1 MLPTL
6 RTILAL
12 PVLRAAAPQILGGG
26 VPDAAT
32 GSAAAGSAD
41 GAAGL
46 DAPVRWVHVSE
57 LLDISGLLSGGE
69 LVLTTGLELEKEPE
83 ATASFIRSLEE
94 SSAAGL
100 IVELVGERSRSLAAL
115 QAAAKSCTL
124 PVIVVQRRVR
134 FVDVTEVVH
143 RMIVADQLERVE
155 RARDV
160 HEAFTVLSLESA
172 GTERVVEQ
180 AAGMIGEPVVLEDLS
195 HLVLAY
201 SAQGLAA
208 TELLHDWERRSR
220 TTPSPARTV
229 RTGPENWLQV
239 PVGIRE
245 QLWGRLVLPAAS
257 EDEETAAMV
266 LERAAQTL
274 AINRLAERD
283 RRELSQQAQAGLLNA
298 LRQPRGLSEAEALAR
313 AGALGLKRS
322 PLYVPIVFRAGLAA
336 QAVPQAAAAA
346 EATQSRDPLAGQ
358 QEERALLEQLARVVK
373 STAGSALTASI
384 QSGSVGMILALPA
397 KQLEDATLQRL
408 ADALA
413 MQAGDGGTRTA
424 SDGGTHPADEG
435 GVRRAGPATPGWTI
449 GVGRPRGS
457 LLEAAAG
464 IDEAAHV
471 AETAA
476 TLRGTRKPFYR
487 ATDVRLRGLLALLRN
502 DPRVQQFVESELAGV
517 LHADAQGRGGQL
529 ELLGQYLDSGG
540 NKAALARSGYL
551 SRPTLYARLARLEE
565 LLAVDLDDAESRTSL
580 HVALLLHRLRAL

>member
-6 RTILAL
+6 RTILGL
-12 PVLRAAAPQILGGG
+12 PVIRDASPQILGGAD
-26 VPDAAT
+26 VSDAAGGAGT
-32 GSAAAGSAD
+32 DARAAR
-41 GAAGL
+41 L
-46 DAPVRWVHVSE
+46 DTPVRWVHVSE

-69 LVLTTGLELEKEPE
+69 LVLTTGLQLEKEPE
-83 ATASFIRSLEE
+83 VTASFVRSLEE
-94 SSAAGL
+94 ASAAGL
-100 IVELVGERSRSLAAL
+100 IVELVGARDRSLAAL
-115 QAAAKSCTL
+115 RAAAKLCTL
-124 PVIVVQRRVR
+124 PVIVVERRVR
-134 FVDVTEVVH
+134 FVEVTEVVH
-143 RMIVADQLERVE
+143 RMIVAEQLERVE

-180 AAGMIGEPVVLEDLS
+180 AAGMIGAPVVLEDLS

-201 SAQGLAA
+201 SAQGLAT
-208 TELLHDWERRSR
+208 TELLDDWERRSR
-220 TTPSPARTV
+220 TTPSPARTA

-239 PVGIRE
+239 PVGVRE
-245 QLWGRLVLPAAS
+245 QLWGRLVLPVMS
-257 EDEETAAMV
+257 GDDETAAMV

-298 LRQPRGLSEAEALAR
+298 LRSPRGLSEAEALAR

-322 PLYVPIVFRAGLAA
+322 PLYVPVVYRTGASS
-336 QAVPQAAAAA
+336 PAAAPDAA
-346 EATQSRDPLAGQ
+346 QSRDPLAGQ
-358 QEERALLEQLARVVK
+358 QEERALLEVLAKVVK

-408 ADALA
+408 ADALTV
-413 MQAGDGGTRTA
+413 QAGGPTQAGGDGGTQGKN
-424 SDGGTHPADEG
+424 DGVTRPAG
-435 GVRRAGPATPGWTI
+435 AAVPAWTI
-449 GVGRPRGS
+449 GVGRPRTS

-476 TLRGTRKPFYR
+476 TLRGARKPFYR

-502 DPRVQQFVESELAGV
+502 DPRVQQFVESELEGILQAE
-517 LHADAQGRGGQL
+517 AQGRGGHL
-529 ELLGQYLDSGG
+529 DLLGQYLESGG

-580 HVALLLHRLRAL
+580 HVALLLHRLRTL

>member
-6 RTILAL
+6 RTILGL
-12 PVLRAAAPQILGGG
+12 PIIRDAAPQILGGTD
-26 VPDAAT
+26 VADA
-32 GSAAAGSAD
+32 AD
-41 GAAGL
+41 GAGPDARAARL
-46 DAPVRWVHVSE
+46 DTPVRWVHVSE
-57 LLDISGLLSGGE
+57 LLDISGMLSGGE
-69 LVLTTGLELEKEPE
+69 LVLTTGLQLEKEPE
-83 ATASFIRSLEE
+83 VTASFVRSLEE
-94 SSAAGL
+94 ASAAGL
-100 IVELVGERSRSLAAL
+100 IVELVGARARSLAAL
-115 QAAAKSCTL
+115 RAAAESCTL
-124 PVIVVQRRVR
+124 PVVVVERRVR
-134 FVDVTEVVH
+134 FVEVTEVVH
-143 RMIVADQLERVE
+143 RMIVAEQLERVE

-160 HEAFTVLSLESA
+160 HEAFTLLSLESA

-180 AAGMIGEPVVLEDLS
+180 AAGMIGAPVVLEDLS

-201 SAQGLAA
+201 SAQGLAT
-208 TELLHDWERRSR
+208 TELLDDWERRSR
-220 TTPSPARTV
+220 TTPSLSRTA

-239 PVGIRE
+239 PVGVRK
-245 QLWGRLVLPAAS
+245 QVWGRLVLPVMS
-257 EDEETAAMV
+257 GDDETAAMV

-298 LRQPRGLSEAEALAR
+298 LRSPRGLSEAEALAR

-322 PLYVPIVFRAGLAA
+322 PLYVPVVYRTGASSPASA
-336 QAVPQAAAAA
+336 PESAP
-346 EATQSRDPLAGQ
+346 SRDPLAGQ
-358 QEERALLEQLARVVK
+358 QEERALLEVLAKVVK

-408 ADALA
+408 ADALTV
-413 MQAGDGGTRTA
+413 QAGGPAQANDGGNQVMNDGLTR
-424 SDGGTHPADEG
+424 PAG
-435 GVRRAGPATPGWTI
+435 AAVSAWTI
-449 GVGRPRGS
+449 GVGRPRAS

-476 TLRGTRKPFYR
+476 TLRGARKPFYR

-502 DPRVQQFVESELAGV
+502 DPRVQQFVESELEGI
-517 LHADAQGRGGQL
+517 LHAEAQGRGGHL
-529 ELLGQYLDSGG
+529 DLLGQYLESGG

-580 HVALLLHRLRAL
+580 HVALLLHRLRTL

>member
-6 RTILAL
+6 RTILGL
-12 PVLRAAAPQILGGG
+12 PVIRDASPQILGGADDS
-26 VPDAAT
+26 DAAHGAGT
-32 GSAAAGSAD
+32 DARAAR
-41 GAAGL
+41 L
-46 DAPVRWVHVSE
+46 DTPVRWVHVSE

-69 LVLTTGLELEKEPE
+69 LVLTTGLQLEKEPE
-83 ATASFIRSLEE
+83 VTASFVRSLEE
-94 SSAAGL
+94 ASAAGL
-100 IVELVGERSRSLAAL
+100 IVELVGARDRSLAAL
-115 QAAAKSCTL
+115 RAAAKSCTL
-124 PVIVVQRRVR
+124 PVIVVERRVR
-134 FVDVTEVVH
+134 FVEVTEVVH
-143 RMIVADQLERVE
+143 RMIVAEQLERVE

-160 HEAFTVLSLESA
+160 HEAFTLLSLESA

-180 AAGMIGEPVVLEDLS
+180 AAGMIGAPVVLEDLS

-201 SAQGLAA
+201 SAQGLAT
-208 TELLHDWERRSR
+208 TELLDDWERRSR
-220 TTPSPARTV
+220 TTPSAARTA

-239 PVGIRE
+239 PVGVRE
-245 QLWGRLVLPAAS
+245 QVWGRLVLPVGS
-257 EDEETAAMV
+257 GDDETAAMV

-298 LRQPRGLSEAEALAR
+298 LRSPRGLSEAEALAR

-322 PLYVPIVFRAGLAA
+322 ALYVPVVYRTGASS
-336 QAVPQAAAAA
+336 PAAAPDAA
-346 EATQSRDPLAGQ
+346 QSRDPLAGQ
-358 QEERALLEQLARVVK
+358 QEERALLEVLAKVVK

-408 ADALA
+408 ADALTT
-413 MQAGDGGTRTA
+413 QAGGPTQAGGLSQAGGDGGTQVKN
-424 SDGGTHPADEG
+424 DGVTRLAGAAVPA
-435 GVRRAGPATPGWTI
+435 WTI
-449 GVGRPRGS
+449 GVGRPRTS

-476 TLRGTRKPFYR
+476 TLRGARKPFYR

-502 DPRVQQFVESELAGV
+502 DPRVQQFVESELEGILQAE
-517 LHADAQGRGGQL
+517 AQGRGGL
-529 ELLGQYLDSGG
+529 LDLLGQYLESGG

-580 HVALLLHRLRAL
+580 HVALLLHRLRTL

>member
-6 RTILAL
+6 RTILGL
-12 PVLRAAAPQILGGG
+12 PVLRAASPQILGGE
-26 VPDAAT
+26 
-32 GSAAAGSAD
+32 AG
-41 GAAGL
+41 GPAGL

-57 LLDISGLLSGGE
+57 LLDISSLLSGGE

-100 IVELVGERSRSLAAL
+100 IVELVGERDRSLAAL

-134 FVDVTEVVH
+134 FVEVTEVVH
-143 RMIVADQLERVE
+143 RMIVAEQLERVE

-180 AAGMIGEPVVLEDLS
+180 AAGMIGAPVVLEDLS

-201 SAQGLAA
+201 SAQGLAT

-220 TTPSPARTV
+220 TTPSSARTV
-229 RTGPENWLQV
+229 RTGPEDWLQV
-239 PVGIRE
+239 PVGVRE
-245 QLWGRLVLPAAS
+245 QLWGRLVLPVTPD
-257 EDEETAAMV
+257 DEETAAMV

-298 LRQPRGLSEAEALAR
+298 LRHPRGLSEAEALAR

-322 PLYVPIVFRAGLAA
+322 PFYVPIVYRTGASA
-336 QAVPQAAAAA
+336 QAAPTSDGA
-346 EATQSRDPLAGQ
+346 QSRDPLAGQ
-358 QEERALLEQLARVVK
+358 QEERALLELLAKVVK

-413 MQAGDGGTRTA
+413 VQAGGGTQAADDGGARLRGA
-424 SDGGTHPADEG
+424 AAPA
-435 GVRRAGPATPGWTI
+435 WTI

-476 TLRGTRKPFYR
+476 TLRGAGKPFYR
-487 ATDVRLRGLLALLRN
+487 ATDIRLRGLLALLRN
-502 DPRVQQFVESELAGV
+502 DPRVQQFVESELESLLQAE
-517 LHADAQGRGGQL
+517 ARGNGGYL
-529 ELLGQYLDSGG
+529 DLLGQYLESGG

>member
-12 PVLRAAAPQILGGG
+12 PVLRAASPQILGPAGRPGG
-26 VPDAAT
+26 R
-32 GSAAAGSAD
+32 AAGGAGAAPQAAPG

-46 DAPVRWVHVSE
+46 DALVRWVHVSE
-57 LLDISGLLSGGE
+57 LLDISSLLSGGE

-94 SSAAGL
+94 ASAAGM

-115 QAAAKSCTL
+115 QAAAELCTL
-124 PVIVVQRRVR
+124 PVIVVRRRVR
-134 FVDVTEVVH
+134 FVEVTEVVH
-143 RMIVADQLERVE
+143 RMIVAEQLERVE

-172 GTERVVEQ
+172 GTEQVVEQ
-180 AAGMIGEPVVLEDLS
+180 AAGMIGAPVVLEDLS

-201 SAQGLAA
+201 SAQGLAT

-220 TTPSPARTV
+220 TTPSPAKTV

-239 PVGIRE
+239 PVGVRE
-245 QLWGRLVLPAAS
+245 QLWGRLVLPVTPD
-257 EDEETAAMV
+257 DEETAAMV

-322 PLYVPIVFRAGLAA
+322 PLYVPIVYRSGAAG
-336 QAVPQAAAAA
+336 QAAAPDAA
-346 EATQSRDPLAGQ
+346 QSRDPLAGQ
-358 QEERALLEQLARVVK
+358 QEERALLELLAKAVK

-413 MQAGDGGTRTA
+413 AQAGDGGTQA
-424 SDGGTHPADEG
+424 AGDGGARLT
-435 GVRRAGPATPGWTI
+435 GPAVPGWTI

-517 LHADAQGRGGQL
+517 LQAEAQGRGGHL
-529 ELLGQYLDSGG
+529 DLLGQYLESGG

-580 HVALLLHRLRAL
+580 HVALLLHRLRSL

>member
-6 RTILAL
+6 RAILGL
-12 PVLRAAAPQILGGG
+12 PVLRAASPQILGGSG
-26 VPDAAT
+26 TAA
-32 GSAAAGSAD
+32 GSAAASAAAAD
-41 GAAGL
+41 GGAAPAAAGL

-57 LLDISGLLSGGE
+57 LLDISSLLSGGE
-69 LVLTTGLELEKEPE
+69 LVLTTGLELEKHPE

-100 IVELVGERSRSLAAL
+100 IVELVGERGRSLAAL

-134 FVDVTEVVH
+134 FVEVTEVVH
-143 RMIVADQLERVE
+143 RMIVAEQLERVE

-180 AAGMIGEPVVLEDLS
+180 AAGMIGAPVVLEDLS
-195 HLVLAY
+195 HLVLAH
-201 SAQGLAA
+201 SAQGLAT

-220 TTPSPARTV
+220 TTPSAGRTV

-239 PVGIRE
+239 PVGVRE
-245 QLWGRLVLPAAS
+245 QLWGRLVLPVAPDHPLAPD
-257 EDEETAAMV
+257 DEETAAMV

-298 LRQPRGLSEAEALAR
+298 LRHPRGLSEAEALAR

-322 PLYVPIVFRAGLAA
+322 PLYLPIVYRSGASA
-336 QAVPQAAAAA
+336 QAAATSDGA
-346 EATQSRDPLAGQ
+346 QSRDPLAGQ
-358 QEERALLEQLARVVK
+358 QEERALLELLARVVK

-397 KQLEDATLQRL
+397 KQLEEATLQRL

-413 MQAGDGGTRTA
+413 VQDGDGGTQA
-424 SDGGTHPADEG
+424 ADDGAIRLRGAAAPN
-435 GVRRAGPATPGWTI
+435 WTI

-502 DPRVQQFVESELAGV
+502 DPRVQQFVESELEMLLQAE
-517 LHADAQGRGGQL
+517 ARGNGGHL
-529 ELLGQYLDSGG
+529 ELLGQYLESGG